1 MQAQR
6 DRKQFETPIVKEKM
20 KITNKSAL
28 RNGILT
34 IVMCSVFSVTTVF
47 AQRPSQEEMQKI
59 QDAKVAIITNRLNLT
74 SEQSAGFWP
83 VYNEYAQKRRDLHR
97 AQRKIINDRK
107 AEGKT
112 DEQVLE
118 NLKEVQ
124 EIKQKELDLEKEYQ
138 NRFLKIITANQVVEL
153 YKAERTFNEMLIQ
166 RLKQRPERK

>member
-1 MQAQR
+1 MTSTLKATI
-6 DRKQFETPIVKEKM
+6 KPGV
-20 KITNKSAL
+20 ITIML
-28 RNGILT
+28 LT
-34 IVMCSVFSVTTVF
+34 FFSVSAAF
-47 AQRPSQEEMQKI
+47 AQRRSDEEMKKI

-74 SEQSAGFWP
+74 PEQSAGFWP

-124 EIKQKELDLEKEYQ
+124 ELKQKELDLEKEYQ
-138 NRFLKIITANQVVEL
+138 GRFLKVISANQVVEL

-166 RLKQRPERK
+166 RLKQRTERKPN